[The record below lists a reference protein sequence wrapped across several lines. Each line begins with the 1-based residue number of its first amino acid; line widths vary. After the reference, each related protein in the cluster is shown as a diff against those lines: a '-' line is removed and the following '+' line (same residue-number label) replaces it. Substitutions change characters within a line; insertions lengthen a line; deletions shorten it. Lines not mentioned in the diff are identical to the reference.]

1 MQAQAMQRKNA
12 ASVLIVDPGRA
23 LFYGPSALPGTR
35 FHIQKMSTKT
45 TTAVTHYHIQ
55 KKRRA
60 EFIEEWRKNRR
71 TVIRKEDVVL
81 KPTAR
86 GMRTG
91 VYMGWDGDSPTRC
104 LDALVHE
111 IDAGAVT
118 TIHRHSWDAQLFVV
132 EGSGWS
138 EIDGVRYDWKPWDA
152 IHIPAW
158 SWHRH
163 GNDGKKPARFMSY
176 SSEPMMWTLCMCD
189 LDVRGTEQFS
199 CLPVRSDF
207 NE

>member
-1 MQAQAMQRKNA
+1 
-12 ASVLIVDPGRA
+12 
-23 LFYGPSALPGTR
+23 
-35 FHIQKMSTKT
+35 MSTKT

-71 TVIRKEDVVL
+71 SVIRKEDVAL

-111 IDAGAVT
+111 IDAGTLT
-118 TIHRHSWDAQLFVV
+118 TIHRHSWDAQLFIV

-138 EIDGVRYDWKPWDA
+138 EIDGVRHDWKPWDA

-163 GNDGKKPARFMSY
+163 ENRRDQGTILYSMNDWPAVKALGLYREEGQDRP
-176 SSEPMMWTLCMCD
+176 SSDQWRE
-189 LDVRGTEQFS
+189 R
-199 CLPVRSDF
+199 
-207 NE
+207 